1 MQAYGIPNPH
11 APQPRA
17 KRPSRGGGIVR
28 GVGYVGAVILTIAII
43 VAIRVGLRTIF
54 DSVSGSGSSSLNTS
68 AQSFTDPLTS
78 NKNGWAT
85 NSGTFFKSD
94 GYHFTQNYLTYAP
107 VDSVGSVDL
116 SVKVSQLSG
125 DIHTFYGIVFRRIS
139 KGNYYIFGIDGNGKW
154 GFFKVVE
161 GTETD
166 IVSATANSAITPGLN
181 VPNTLAVQARGSH
194 FIFSVNGTQ
203 VGEADD
209 TALTGKGLAGVAGAD
224 NVEVVFTDFSLIRHD

>member
-1 MQAYGIPNPH
+1 MLAYGVPNPH
-11 APQPRA
+11 APKPRA
-17 KRPSRGGGIVR
+17 QKRSGGGILR
-28 GVGYVGAVILTIAII
+28 GLGSVGAVILTIVII
-43 VAIRVGLRTIF
+43 AVVRVGIG
-54 DSVSGSGSSSLNTS
+54 SVADHFSSSGSTVNTS

-85 NSGTFFKSD
+85 NAGAFFKSD

-107 VDSVGSVDL
+107 VDAVGSADV
-116 SVKVSQLSG
+116 SVKTVQLSG

-166 IVSATANSAITPGLN
+166 VVSATAHSAIMPGLN

-194 FIFSVNGTQ
+194 FVFSVNGTQ

-209 TALTGKGLAGVAGAD
+209 TTFSSKGRVGVAGAD
-224 NVEVVFTDFSLIRHD
+224 SVEVVFTDFSLMRHD